1 MIKKISKFHFKSQS
15 GMIMAKM
22 HQLKLFL
29 CSFYRPSLQ
38 DQRISLP
45 QWRLYSCSLCLWHRK
60 RLPRRFRWDWLSV
73 RWETMGPIELG
84 FIGVYV
90 PNWNLFLVLTQ
101 QDCQENDDT
110 NIANV
115 GARTTIICQNEKDN
129 GKKQNDLTTTATLT
143 PSTSTSPQ
151 SSGM

>member
-1 MIKKISKFHFKSQS
+1 
-15 GMIMAKM
+15 
-22 HQLKLFL
+22 
-29 CSFYRPSLQ
+29 
-38 DQRISLP
+38 
-45 QWRLYSCSLCLWHRK
+45 
-60 RLPRRFRWDWLSV
+60 
-73 RWETMGPIELG
+73 MGPIELG

-90 PNWNLFLVLTQ
+90 LQLKSFLGLTQ

-110 NIANV
+110 NIPKV